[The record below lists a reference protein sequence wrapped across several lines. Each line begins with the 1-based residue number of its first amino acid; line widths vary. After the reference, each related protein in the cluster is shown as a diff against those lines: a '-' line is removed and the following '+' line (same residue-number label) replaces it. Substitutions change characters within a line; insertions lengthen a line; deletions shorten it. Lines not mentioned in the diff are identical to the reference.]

1 MSKKRLY
8 KKNIKTKKIKGG
20 VDSPLFDHL
29 AKQAGSTVANTT
41 SRLIGPFTNPL
52 TNVAKQA
59 ETTVANTTSDVTDA
73 ITNVAKEAESR
84 LESKVEEVGVTAK
97 GFGVP
102 GLPSMEKGDP
112 LDMAK
117 GLGVTDQLD
126 VAKRAV
132 PGLSALGDAYSNLK
146 LKVPL
151 TEEDKFNH
159 ALLKLRTNPEFY
171 AYFTTTIHNILVY
184 KILTHSKN
192 YLDIEK
198 NTVDKENTSDY
209 TPTCKYDE
217 SKDDNDDKTTN
228 LDKITKYENIK
239 EFLKNAMTINTP
251 VIEKVFKNLINI
263 INQYNDLIIKV
274 NNNKVNNN
282 KVNDNKVNDNNYLS
296 NEAMKQIDAIIREFD
311 MQEKSGVGDEPVA
324 VESIIIDIAD
334 EPVADESIKNDELV
348 ADELIKHIET
358 IKNDESI
365 RPVIDVVDDFY
376 NSMLWMCIQSNEK
389 ISKLLK
395 LKLYGILNKIINQL
409 YDIAN
414 ENNEKNERKNE
425 RKNLVTDGE
434 PNKFDIG
441 DFSNEKKE
449 SDSSSVDSSSVDLK
463 IVEFQK
469 IIVKIVKQLFCKI
482 LEKTHDEPFIEFV
495 KTKFE
500 NLGNTLKKGGNLKKL
515 GKNLTRKSSSRVSRK
530 TRRHKR
536 TSR

>member
-20 VDSPLFDHL
+20 VDSPLLDDL

-41 SRLIGPFTNPL
+41 SRLIDPFTNQL

-73 ITNVAKEAESR
+73 ITNVANTTSDVTDAITNVAKKEESSV
-84 LESKVEEVGVTAK
+84 ESKVSAMTKGLGVT
-97 GFGVP
+97 
-102 GLPSMEKGDP
+102 DP

-117 GLGVTDQLD
+117 GLGVPDPLD

-146 LKVPL
+146 KLKVQL

-192 YLDIEK
+192 YLDIVK
-198 NTVDKENTSDY
+198 NTVDKENKYYDEKTSDY

-228 LDKITKYENIK
+228 LDKITKDENIK

-251 VIEKVFKNLINI
+251 VIEKVFENLINI

-274 NNNKVNNN
+274 NDN

-324 VESIIIDIAD
+324 VESIKIDIAD
-334 EPVADESIKNDELV
+334 EPVADESIKIDEPV
-348 ADELIKHIET
+348 ADESIKPIET
-358 IKNDESI
+358 IKNDEPI
-365 RPVIDVVDDFY
+365 RPVTDVVDDFY
-376 NSMLWMCIQSNEK
+376 NSMLWMCIQSKEK

-414 ENNEKNERKNE
+414 ERK
-425 RKNLVTDGE
+425 KLVTDGE

-515 GKNLTRKSSSRVSRK
+515 GKKITRKSSSRVSRK